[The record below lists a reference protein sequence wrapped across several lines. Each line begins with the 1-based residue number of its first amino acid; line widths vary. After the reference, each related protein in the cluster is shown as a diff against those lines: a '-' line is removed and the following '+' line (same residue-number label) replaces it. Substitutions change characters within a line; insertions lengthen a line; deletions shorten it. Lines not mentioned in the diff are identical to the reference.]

1 MLCRARLFL
10 KSSKGRAFHARFF
23 IPIFSIFA
31 KPKHALPLSN
41 RQFAVLFILCEM
53 MSDIKLCAHK
63 AIAVDVNVQR
73 VAIFSSK
80 NGP

>member
-1 MLCRARLFL
+1 ME
-10 KSSKGRAFHARFF
+10 SSKERALYTRFLF
-23 IPIFSIFA
+23 QFS
-31 KPKHALPLSN
+31 PYLLSRSMPLSN
-41 RQFAVLFILCEM
+41 RQFAVLFVLGEM

-73 VAIFSSK
+73 VAIFSGK

>member
-1 MLCRARLFL
+1 M
-10 KSSKGRAFHARFF
+10 
-23 IPIFSIFA
+23 
-31 KPKHALPLSN
+31 PLSN
-41 RQFAVLFILCEM
+41 RQFAVLFILREM

>member
-1 MLCRARLFL
+1 M
-10 KSSKGRAFHARFF
+10 
-23 IPIFSIFA
+23 
-31 KPKHALPLSN
+31 PLSN
-41 RQFAVLFILCEM
+41 RQFAVLFVLGEM

>member
-1 MLCRARLFL
+1 M
-10 KSSKGRAFHARFF
+10 
-23 IPIFSIFA
+23 
-31 KPKHALPLSN
+31 PLSN
-41 RQFAVLFILCEM
+41 MQFAVLFMLCEM